1 MYGPAFAQID
11 GYKTSHGPMYPEGT
25 TKVVS
30 NFTPRMSRIPGI
42 SRVTLFGL
50 QGFIREYIMGAWSRL
65 FTDQGS
71 EDLDEYEDIL
81 RDYLVDKNYSVD
93 YLRRLQDVGYMP
105 LQIRAIAEGSSVP
118 LRQPMLTVHNTAP
131 GFQWLTNYIE
141 TQISAQIW
149 HPCTV
154 ATIAKQYYNEYM
166 KRGCADNPVVPFL
179 GHDFSFRGQTS
190 CPSAGASG
198 AAHLLFFKGSD
209 TIPAIYYVK
218 KYYNGDMGI
227 AHSVPATE
235 HSVMQCTDDM
245 ATYSRLLDLHPTG
258 ILSVVSDT
266 WDFWAVIRDVLPALK
281 ERIMAR
287 AGCLVIR
294 PDSGDPNLILN
305 GNPNA
310 TDPLE
315 KKGLIQCLWDI
326 FGGTTN
332 EYGVR
337 TLDPHI
343 GAIYGDSITLDRQK
357 QILDGLRE
365 NKFSPASVVIGIGSY
380 TYQYVTRDTFGFAIK
395 ATYAEI
401 NGVPT
406 PLFKDPKTDNGIK
419 KSAKGLIFLGN
430 DTMEENVTWERFTS
444 DDNRLAPIFTDGVLE
459 AEWDWE
465 HIRTIA
471 RNDIF

>member
-1 MYGPAFAQID
+1 
-11 GYKTSHGPMYPEGT
+11 
-25 TKVVS
+25 
-30 NFTPRMSRIPGI
+30 
-42 SRVTLFGL
+42 
-50 QGFIREYIMGAWSRL
+50 
-65 FTDQGS
+65 
-71 EDLDEYEDIL
+71 
-81 RDYLVDKNYSVD
+81 
-93 YLRRLQDVGYMP
+93 
-105 LQIRAIAEGSSVP
+105 
-118 LRQPMLTVHNTAP
+118 
-131 GFQWLTNYIE
+131 
-141 TQISAQIW
+141 
-149 HPCTV
+149 
-154 ATIAKQYYNEYM
+154 
-166 KRGCADNPVVPFL
+166 
-179 GHDFSFRGQTS
+179 
-190 CPSAGASG
+190 
-198 AAHLLFFKGSD
+198 
-209 TIPAIYYVK
+209 
-218 KYYNGDMGI
+218 
-227 AHSVPATE
+227 
-235 HSVMQCTDDM
+235 
-245 ATYSRLLDLHPTG
+245 
-258 ILSVVSDT
+258 LSVVSDT

-305 GNPNA
+305 GSPNA

-365 NKFSPASVVIGIGSY
+365 NKFSPASVVLGIGSY

-395 ATYAEI
+395 ATYAKI

-406 PLFKDPKTDNGIK
+406 PLFKDPKTDNGVK

-430 DTMEENVTWERFTS
+430 NSMEENVTWERFSS
-444 DDNRLAPIFTDGVLE
+444 DENRLAPVFTDGVLE